1 MTVIG
6 IDATITGYDN
16 RTRYVSIN
24 THYDNLYRDDRTIK
38 HLVAMCIKCLTGLKL
53 DDILYKAYFPALSI
67 YCFNPSSHSAI
78 FIGSSLISNS
88 ALYNISSSFNPV
100 KHLIHI
106 ATKCFI
112 VLSSLY
118 KLS

>member
-6 IDATITGYDN
+6 VDATIIGYDS

-53 DDILYKAYFPALSI
+53 DDILYKAELEINDEPIKMAEWDDGLKQYIDKAGKDALGI
-67 YCFNPSSHSAI
+67 PQI
-78 FIGSSLISNS
+78 
-88 ALYNISSSFNPV
+88 
-100 KHLIHI
+100 
-106 ATKCFI
+106 
-112 VLSSLY
+112 
-118 KLS
+118 KLDIRKPIL